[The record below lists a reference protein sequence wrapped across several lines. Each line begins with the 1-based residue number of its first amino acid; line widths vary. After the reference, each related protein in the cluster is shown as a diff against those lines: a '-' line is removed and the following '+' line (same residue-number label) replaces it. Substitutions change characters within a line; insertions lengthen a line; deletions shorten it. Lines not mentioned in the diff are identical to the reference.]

1 MCDDS
6 VGAVGIA
13 VGVDADAD
21 AGVLQCSALFLPI
34 ISLRLSFSI
43 HLFSLICLIALRF

>member
-13 VGVDADAD
+13 GVDAD